1 MKKTLSLLLVLV
13 LALAVFALPAMADE
27 KPVLTMLWNSD
38 NNPPEKND
46 VLDKLSEVL
55 GCEIRITTCTE
66 ADYNTK
72 LNTLIASG
80 SEPDIYKVNDTNT
93 LMQLRDAGRL
103 LDMAPLLEECG
114 PDILAYC
121 GDRLNMPVTNGDGHV
136 YALVSEAGLYLKN
149 LAIRKDWLANVGL
162 EMPTD
167 LDSFYDV
174 LYAFT
179 YNDPDGN
186 GVKDTIGLAPS
197 MADTSSFQHILAAY
211 GIGVRNW
218 DGKVLLEDGT
228 VTTFIKH
235 PRFLEAI
242 EYLRKLYKDGVMDP
256 DFATLT
262 NMQMFERLWQGQ
274 TGIMGF
280 QSVGTTNNWYPGR
293 YTFETP
299 ADPADLFG
307 FAYLNGAGAP
317 KNYPDYK
324 KASAVINV
332 KCKYPEL
339 AVKFLNY
346 VYYTEEGQTLTYM
359 GVEGKHF
366 EWIDK
371 ENGKFQRLG
380 IYTDDV
386 VHRAA
391 GAFVYNGYGGFT
403 KENAETRLMNRATQ
417 DSQAAEWACATDWP
431 YITQVLESES
441 EYGETL
447 KDIVKECFAQL
458 IVTGGDVEAEYQEF
472 VARWDEEGGLEV
484 EAEATA
490 AYQEEQAAK

>member
-1 MKKTLSLLLVLV
+1 MKKTLSLLLALVLV
-13 LALAVFALPAMADE
+13 LAVFALPAMADE
-27 KPVLTMLWNSD
+27 KPVLTMLISGD
-38 NNPPEKND
+38 NNP
-46 VLDKLSEVL
+46 SEVNSVLTEL
-55 GCEIRITTCTE
+55 GNRIGAEIRVTMVSKT
-66 ADYNTK
+66 DYSSK
-72 LNTLIASG
+72 LNTMIASG
-80 SEPDIYKVNDTNT
+80 TEPDIYGVLDTNT
-93 LMQLRDAGRL
+93 LLELRDAGRL
-103 LDMAPLLEECG
+103 LDMAPLLEEYG

-121 GDRLNMPVTNGDGHV
+121 GDKLDMPVANEDGHV
-136 YALVSEAGLYLKN
+136 YALVSEAGTYLKN
-149 LAIRKDWLANVGL
+149 LTIRKDWLANVGM

-167 LDSFYDV
+167 LDRFYDV

-197 MADTSSFQHILAAY
+197 MADTSSFQHILAAF
-211 GIGVRNW
+211 GIGVRDW

-256 DFATLT
+256 DFVTLT

-293 YTFETP
+293 YTFEVP
-299 ADPADLFG
+299 ADPSELFG

-317 KNYPDYK
+317 KAYPDYK
-324 KASAVINV
+324 KASAVI
-332 KCKYPEL
+332 KASCKWPEL
-339 AVKFLNY
+339 AVKLINY
-346 VYYTEEGQTLTYM
+346 IYYTEEGQDLTYM
-359 GVEGKHF
+359 GVEGVHY
-366 EWIDK
+366 EWTDK

-386 VHRAA
+386 VHRAD
-391 GAFVYNGYGGFT
+391 GAFAYNSSGGYT
-403 KENAETRLMNRATQ
+403 KENAETRLMNKTTQ
-417 DSQAAEWACATDWP
+417 DSQAAEWACATEWP
-431 YITQVLESES
+431 YIAQVVEADV
-441 EYGETL
+441 EYGATL

-458 IVTGGDVEAEYQEF
+458 IVTNGDVEAEYQEF